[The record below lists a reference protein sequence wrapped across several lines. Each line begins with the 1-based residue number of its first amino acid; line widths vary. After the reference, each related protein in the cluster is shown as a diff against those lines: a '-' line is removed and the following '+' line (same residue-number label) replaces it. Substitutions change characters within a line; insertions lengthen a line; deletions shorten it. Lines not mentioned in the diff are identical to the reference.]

1 MDQHSH
7 FAQPASRASRAGYRR
22 AVLASI
28 LILAFSISASHAA
41 NAQRNPGDILVGEDD
56 DNYYYMDAAAY
67 RGSAAQKFGVQ
78 FCRAKL
84 ATMADQ
90 TAIHELGFDLDAQ
103 RFEMFE
109 DVAREQKTALEH
121 KVFDALLD
129 QGLESADALLSSAK
143 SLNPWNVNNA
153 VEMLRAKG
161 FGNAAIIAALR
172 KIALQKDK
180 PAMLAAYREFVDV
193 VKGAKEGWTT
203 RSEIAKDPENSDLR
217 MMVGALKVMQGNPEL
232 GLAVTTAEFGESL
245 LYLAYVSGQV
255 GDLEQAS
262 NDKLA
267 RLARLS
273 QRLRVD
279 VDDTRT
285 SKKAWQKSTGYASA
299 RPVCGG

>member
-1 MDQHSH
+1 
-7 FAQPASRASRAGYRR
+7 
-22 AVLASI
+22 
-28 LILAFSISASHAA
+28 
-41 NAQRNPGDILVGEDD
+41 
-56 DNYYYMDAAAY
+56 
-67 RGSAAQKFGVQ
+67 
-78 FCRAKL
+78 
-84 ATMADQ
+84 
-90 TAIHELGFDLDAQ
+90 
-103 RFEMFE
+103 
-109 DVAREQKTALEH
+109 
-121 KVFDALLD
+121 
-129 QGLESADALLSSAK
+129 
-143 SLNPWNVNNA
+143 
-153 VEMLRAKG
+153 
-161 FGNAAIIAALR
+161 
-172 KIALQKDK
+172 
-180 PAMLAAYREFVDV
+180 
-193 VKGAKEGWTT
+193 
-203 RSEIAKDPENSDLR
+203 